1 MQRHIAYL
9 DIFKHQR
16 CAIANVFSVTEGF
29 CLQWVPVRPQLLVGG
44 PCHAAAFGDPG
55 GKRQVLPLPLSC
67 IQAGWPKWPQ
77 MQVTVA
83 AGCQHGRRP
92 GRRGLRCN
100 AGYYRSISMAGNHL
114 SACRAKQA
122 GSKAC
127 HALHGDQAL
136 LRPLTWIVIHD
147 IPPMSQGTSAVQ
159 PASGGE
165 PSPCFSRVCVL
176 QADETAAWKTVWA
189 CCPSSYLHSNS

>member
-67 IQAGWPKWPQ
+67 MQAGWTMPWKGLLLGS
-77 MQVTVA
+77 MSGKRLGASRCRASAAVLTGLVTCCGGLLPVY
-83 AGCQHGRRP
+83 CP
-92 GRRGLRCN
+92 ERGLLQL
-100 AGYYRSISMAGNHL
+100 ISQSL
-114 SACRAKQA
+114 
-122 GSKAC
+122 
-127 HALHGDQAL
+127 
-136 LRPLTWIVIHD
+136 
-147 IPPMSQGTSAVQ
+147 
-159 PASGGE
+159 
-165 PSPCFSRVCVL
+165 
-176 QADETAAWKTVWA
+176 
-189 CCPSSYLHSNS
+189 